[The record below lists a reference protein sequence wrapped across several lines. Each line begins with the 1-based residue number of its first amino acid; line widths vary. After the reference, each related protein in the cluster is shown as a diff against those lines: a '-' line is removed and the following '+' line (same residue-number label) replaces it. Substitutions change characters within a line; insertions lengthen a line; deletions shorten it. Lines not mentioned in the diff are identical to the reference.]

1 MRDKFLTGRM
11 AALAA
16 GFVVGFFIVL
26 NSLFS
31 DVFTWQ
37 ERLYSFVLVILAY
50 GLLGLIFGMISPSL
64 SWKWGLW
71 LAAPAVLLVISY
83 SYRRVSPF
91 FVYFLHSAYLD
102 LRLRW
107 CFLWYRTAFEKENI
121 LTISSPAP
129 ADKLILSA
137 GAFIGCF

>member
-37 ERLYSFVLVILAY
+37 ERL
-50 GLLGLIFGMISPSL
+50 
-64 SWKWGLW
+64 
-71 LAAPAVLLVISY
+71 
-83 SYRRVSPF
+83 
-91 FVYFLHSAYLD
+91 
-102 LRLRW
+102 
-107 CFLWYRTAFEKENI
+107 
-121 LTISSPAP
+121 
-129 ADKLILSA
+129 
-137 GAFIGCF
+137 

>member
-71 LAAPAVLLVISY
+71 LAAPAVLLVIFY
-83 SYRRVSPF
+83 ALTDGFRPF
-91 FVYFLHSAYLD
+91 LYTFYILLTLICACGGAFLGTG
-102 LRLRW
+102 LRL
-107 CFLWYRTAFEKENI
+107 KKK
-121 LTISSPAP
+121 IS
-129 ADKLILSA
+129 
-137 GAFIGCF
+137 